1 MMINFFFSDVSERL
15 MNYIVNGSTIQAEH
29 AATALGNMKNAG
41 VVLADLA
48 ANMCDELLLDS
59 SNLLATLTGLAQF
72 ALYASDLI
80 TPSIDSIIRFIES
93 DLLKAYTNDV
103 SIHMKI
109 LHLYTNP
116 CSLV

>member
-1 MMINFFFSDVSERL
+1 

-103 SIHMKI
+103 SIHMKF
-109 LHLYTNP
+109 LHLFTNP